1 MSHFLK
7 IFLKKILF
15 YLMVF
20 LHYGILIMNKS
31 DILEFLSSKFNYLPN
46 SEVEKIF
53 SKIINSF
60 TDSLSSDERIEI
72 RGFGTFTIKKR
83 DERIGRNP
91 RTGKEIKIASKR
103 SIHFKSS
110 KELKRLLNEK
120 SAE

>member
-1 MSHFLK
+1 
-7 IFLKKILF
+7 
-15 YLMVF
+15 MVF

-83 DERIGRNP
+83 GERIGRNP

-120 SAE
+120 NAE